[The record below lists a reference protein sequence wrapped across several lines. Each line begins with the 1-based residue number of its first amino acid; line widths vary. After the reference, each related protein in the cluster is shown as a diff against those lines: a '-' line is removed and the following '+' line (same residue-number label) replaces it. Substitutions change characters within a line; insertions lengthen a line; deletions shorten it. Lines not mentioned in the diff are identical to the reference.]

1 MKLSLVH
8 EKIIHLPVNI
18 QIRSGQTSKTMID
31 HIKPDTSI
39 KPGNDFYRY
48 VNNNWMKENPI
59 PAEYSN
65 YGSFHVLHEENQE
78 KLKNLFKELEYNID
92 GNKIKNKLS
101 RFYKLGLDEQTINKK
116 GLEPVKGQID
126 DLEKISHKKY
136 IINTLANLHLMGVAP
151 FFDVFA
157 DQDEKNSQMVITQL
171 TQGGLGM
178 PDRDY
183 YLKTDESSKKIQE
196 AYKSFIQK
204 LFMLYGLDKNQAAK
218 NTETIYK
225 LEYELANAS
234 MSRLDMRDPHKT
246 YHKKTIQN
254 LAEDYPNLQWN
265 TYIDLLGLKQIK
277 VVILRQPGFFLKVD
291 SLIASCSIDELRVY
305 FQWNF
310 LRSIANYVG
319 KPFEEAYFNFYG
331 KTLSGSEEMQA
342 RWKRV
347 MNFTNNAMGEA
358 VGKLYVK
365 KHFPPEAKK
374 RISELVEN
382 LRETLGDRINDAEW
396 MKEQT
401 KKKALEKLSI
411 MKLKVGYPDKWKD
424 YSNLDIKEDSFVLN
438 VLRARKFNIQE
449 EIKKIGKEADP
460 GEWHMTPQTVN
471 AYFNPTMNEIVF
483 PAAIL
488 QPPFF
493 DYKADD
499 AVNYGGIGA
508 VIAHEMTHG
517 FDDKGRLYDKNGN
530 LTNWW
535 TKTDEKNFNN
545 RASKLA
551 ALFNQFKP
559 IDNININGELTLG
572 ENIADLGGVTISL
585 KALENALRNKTN
597 DQKINGLTSIQRFF
611 ISYANIWKQNIRDEE
626 LKKRLIIDVHS
637 PAEFRVN
644 GIVYNIPGFYESF
657 NTNSKDHFYLKEKNW
672 IKIW

>member
-1 MKLSLVH
+1 M
-8 EKIIHLPVNI
+8 NI
-18 QIRSGQTSKTMID
+18 QPRLKQPNKTMID

-78 KLKNLFKELEYNID
+78 RLKNLFKGLENNID
-92 GNKIKNKLS
+92 GNEEKNKLS
-101 RFYKLGLDEQTINKK
+101 LFYKLGLDEETINKK
-116 GLEPVKGQID
+116 GLEPVKSQVDELGKTNNKDNLI
-126 DLEKISHKKY
+126 KTI
-136 IINTLANLHLMGVAP
+136 ANLHLIGVAP

-157 DQDEKNSQMVITQL
+157 DQDEKNSQMIITQI

-183 YLKTDESSKKIQE
+183 YLKTDDASKKIQE
-196 AYKSFIQK
+196 AYKNLIQK
-204 LFMLYGLDKNQAAK
+204 LFVLYGLEKTQARNNA
-218 NTETIYK
+218 ETVYK
-225 LEYELANAS
+225 IEYELANAS

-246 YHKKTIQN
+246 YHKKTTQN
-254 LAEDYPNLQWN
+254 LIEEYPNLHWN
-265 TYIDLLGLKQIK
+265 NYFELLGLNHIK
-277 VVILRQPGFFLKVD
+277 EVILRQPVFFKTVD
-291 SLIASCSIDELRVY
+291 ALIEDCPIEDLNVY

-319 KPFEEAYFNFYG
+319 KPFEEAYFDFYG

-365 KHFPPEAKK
+365 KYFPPEAKK
-374 RISELVEN
+374 RISELVGN
-382 LRETLGDRINDAEW
+382 LRETLAARINDAEW
-396 MKEQT
+396 MQEDTKE
-401 KKKALEKLSI
+401 KAFEKLST

-424 YSNLDIKEDSFVLN
+424 YTNLEIKEDAFVLN

-535 TKTDEKNFNN
+535 TKTDEENFNK
-545 RASKLA
+545 RASKLV

-559 IDNININGELTLG
+559 IENNNINGELTLG

-585 KALENALRNKTN
+585 EALKKTMDNKVN
-597 DQKINGLTSIQRFF
+597 EQKINGLPPIQRFF
-611 ISYANIWKQNIRDEE
+611 ISYANIWKQNIRNEE

-637 PAEFRVN
+637 PAEYRVN
-644 GIVYNIPGFYESF
+644 GIVYNIPEFYESF
-657 NTNSKDHFYLKEKNW
+657 NMNSNDHFYIKENNR